1 MQEVKKVD
9 AATPILTLE
18 QAIKEIEEINK
29 RLKRVEDEMIRIKQG
44 RRWV

>member
-1 MQEVKKVD
+1 MEAVKKVD
-9 AATPILTLE
+9 VPPTILTLE

-29 RLKRVEDEMIRIKQG
+29 RLKRVEDEMVRIKQG